1 MNLYTRYL
9 KRIMDMFMSGA
20 ALLVLSPVLLVVAML
35 VRLKIGSP
43 VFFTQQ
49 RPGRHERIFEL
60 CKFRTMTDDRDKD
73 GSLLP
78 DSDRITPFGAL
89 LRRTSL
95 DELPELWNV
104 LKGDMS
110 IVGPRPLLT
119 SYLPYYT
126 DHEKHRH
133 DVRPGL
139 SGLAQISGR
148 NSLNWDDRLAKDVE
162 YVNAITFAGDLRII
176 LITLRKVLKREDVI
190 VNTDLGE
197 GNLAKIRKGI
207 AERQKT
213 DP

>member
-9 KRIMDMFMSGA
+9 KRIMDIFLSGA
-20 ALLVLSPVLLVVAML
+20 ALLVLSPVLLAVAIL
-35 VRLKIGSP
+35 IRLKIGSP
-43 VFFTQQ
+43 EIFTQQ
-49 RPGRHERIFEL
+49 RPGRHERIFKL
-60 CKFRTMTDDRDKD
+60 YKFRTMTDDRDKD
-73 GSLLP
+73 GNLLP

-110 IVGPRPLLT
+110 VVGPRPLLT
-119 SYLPYYT
+119 GYLQYYSEQ
-126 DHEKHRH
+126 EKHRH

-148 NSLNWDDRLAKDVE
+148 NSLNWDERLAKDVE
-162 YVNAITFAGDLRII
+162 YVNGITFAGDLRII
-176 LITLRKVLKREDVI
+176 LITLLKVLKREDVI

-197 GNLAKIRKGI
+197 GNLAKIRKEI